1 MKKIY
6 SRDFKSH
13 VWFPEGICL
22 SSRFAG
28 THSSLEG
35 LLRHDFNSVKFSI
48 AWRWRCV
55 HFYIKY
61 NMYILYIYSYSIYIY
76 IYLYYK
82 SYSISTYIYIHI
94 ANISIYNMIHPI
106 LHSQLTHSMTQDSER
121 RTKNSKPAT
130 SFFQKKMVNDLFNSQ
145 HFNPW
150 WICFQHHQ
158 RQLCVFRG
166 RLRAVEVATSMLQA
180 WRARLSLAEVHVFFF
195 PRDFF

>member
-1 MKKIY
+1 
-6 SRDFKSH
+6 
-13 VWFPEGICL
+13 
-22 SSRFAG
+22 
-28 THSSLEG
+28 
-35 LLRHDFNSVKFSI
+35 
-48 AWRWRCV
+48 
-55 HFYIKY
+55 
-61 NMYILYIYSYSIYIY
+61 
-76 IYLYYK
+76 
-82 SYSISTYIYIHI
+82 
-94 ANISIYNMIHPI
+94 MIHPI

-195 PRDFF
+195 PGIFFKGHFSKKLLKKRNFRDIFRRNYWRNLSVDGGKETFFQQRSDWKNGPRDLTISADEIQV